1 MFRTDSLACFTTFC
15 MRKQFIFIVKSNALL
30 CSKEADYGFHYSYW
44 HVVFFKALTTT
55 IPQRELIKSLLGT
68 IICATLRLNILFS
81 IIGSQNIVYGV
92 SEAEIRMI

>member
-1 MFRTDSLACFTTFC
+1 MFRIDSLAGFTTFC
-15 MRKQFIFIVKSNALL
+15 LRKKLILIVKSNALL
-30 CSKEADYGFHYSYW
+30 RSKEADYGFHYSYW
-44 HVVFFKALTTT
+44 HVVFFKLTTT
-55 IPQRELIKSLLGT
+55 IPLRELIKSLLGT